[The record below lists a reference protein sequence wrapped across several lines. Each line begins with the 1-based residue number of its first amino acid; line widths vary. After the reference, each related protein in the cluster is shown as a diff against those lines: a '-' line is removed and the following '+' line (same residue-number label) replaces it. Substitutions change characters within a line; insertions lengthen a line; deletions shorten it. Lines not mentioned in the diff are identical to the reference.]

1 MNRADQLREALSSV
15 LKCDLPDETEFV
27 IIDNASTDNTG
38 DVVVDTLQNR
48 NCYYEKMEQNLGCG
62 GGRNY
67 AFGKATG
74 KYVYVLD
81 DDAVIDDSDPNF
93 FRKAIRLMDQNEK
106 IISLTT
112 QIYDTAW
119 KANRLSGTGETVDGV
134 PVCYM
139 FCGGSHFLRR
149 DFFDA
154 APYFPN
160 KYGYEELIP
169 SMKIWDSGRIN
180 ALLLDQRIIHMPKVN
195 KWDHKDPRNVEL
207 LIRECGL
214 LYGMKKQIYPTAFRP
229 LLFLAFQRRVKKY
242 LSGIEGGK
250 RKAVELAKQI
260 GAQRVEKKKV
270 GIGTVMF
277 LYRKF
282 GLTVF

>member
-15 LKCDLPDETEFV
+15 LKCHLPDATEFV
-27 IIDNASTDNTG
+27 IIDNASTDNTE
-38 DVVVDTLQNR
+38 DVVADTLQNC
-48 NCYYEKMEQNLGCG
+48 NYFYEKMDQNLGCG

-81 DDAVIDDSDPNF
+81 DDAVIDDSDPDF
-93 FRKAIRLMDQNEK
+93 FRKAIRLMDQNEN

-119 KANRLSGTGETVDGV
+119 KANRLSGMGATVGEVHI
-134 PVCYM
+134 CYM

-149 DFFDA
+149 SFFDA

-160 KYGYEELIP
+160 QYGYEELIP
-169 SMKIWDSGRIN
+169 SMKIWDSGKIN
-180 ALLLDQRIIHMPKVN
+180 AFLPDLRIIHMPKVN
-195 KWDHKDPRNVEL
+195 KWDHKDSKNDEL

-214 LYGMKKQIYPTAFRP
+214 LYGMKKQIYPVIFRP
-229 LLFLAFQRRVKKY
+229 LLFLAFQSRAKKY
-242 LSGIEGGK
+242 MSGIEGG
-250 RKAVELAKQI
+250 RQKAVELAKQI
-260 GAQRVEKKKV
+260 QMQRIEKKKI
-270 GIGTVMF
+270 GLGTVVF
-277 LYRKF
+277 LYQKF
-282 GLTVF
+282 GSAIF